1 MKIKLICVG
10 KLKEEYLTLAVK
22 EYSKRISGFA
32 NLEIIEVEEAKQ
44 NKDNQAETIKVIK
57 DETSNL
63 IKQLNSKEFNILLDV
78 SGKQFSSEE
87 FSSKID
93 STLKDFST
101 ITFFIGGSN
110 GVDDSLR
117 NLVNLRWSFSKLT
130 FPHQLIRVMLLEQ
143 IYRMF
148 KINSNQ
154 AYHK

>member
-57 DETSNL
+57 VETSNL
-63 IKQLNSKEFNILLDV
+63 IKHLNSKDFNILLDV